1 MPSRRFT
8 SGRKFSTTTS
18 AFFTMRLNAAKA
30 SGALRLSVMLRLLR
44 CRFWKSDPSRG
55 PPSGSPP
62 PGSGGNS
69 ILITLAPQSASWRTQ
84 VGPARTRVRS
94 STVNRSSA
102 REALG
107 KGIFRFCCTSLGPA
121 ERREGPT
128 FPDIP
133 PDVHRGGD
141 LSRQGCYGA
150 AAGALQHRLDAVM
163 TTPTLIRSK
172 LTRALLALLLAG
184 AAAIASAQES
194 RPPTQHGEQRASE
207 PRQGEQRQ
215 ADARESVLRLL
226 PADSVTEHAVAIPGG
241 TLTYTATA
249 GTLSLFDQSG
259 ERSAAVYYTA
269 YVAKNAEPANRPVTF
284 AFNGGPGAASAY
296 LNLGLVGPRIL
307 EFPGNDAAAARLRD
321 NPATW
326 LAFTDLVMIDPV
338 GAGWSRPTKNRR
350 GNSPKYILGESYGG
364 FRAAKVAQVL
374 QHEQGIMVS
383 GIVMVSPI
391 IEGGLTFGSNRSALS
406 AALQLPSLAAA
417 ELERKGAF
425 SKEVQAQAE
434 RFALTDYLTTLAGPR
449 PQGDAARSFY
459 ARVAE
464 ITGLPEDVVT
474 RSRGFIRDAYIKHLR
489 SAEGK
494 IVSRYDATFAV
505 PDPFPE
511 QATARG
517 PDPVLDGLT
526 RAYGAAFANYARDEL
541 GFKTEMTYI
550 LLASDIAGKWDWEGS
565 GRGSASASDDLRE
578 LLSLIP
584 SFRLL
589 VAHGYSDMVT
599 PYAASRY
606 VLDHL
611 PPIGDPSRTQLLLY
625 RGGHMFYTDADSRKA
640 FSADAKTFYQSTQ

>member
-1 MPSRRFT
+1 M
-8 SGRKFSTTTS
+8 
-18 AFFTMRLNAAKA
+18 
-30 SGALRLSVMLRLLR
+30 
-44 CRFWKSDPSRG
+44 
-55 PPSGSPP
+55 
-62 PGSGGNS
+62 
-69 ILITLAPQSASWRTQ
+69 
-84 VGPARTRVRS
+84 VRQ
-94 STVNRSSA
+94 R
-102 REALG
+102 
-107 KGIFRFCCTSLGPA
+107 
-121 ERREGPT
+121 
-128 FPDIP
+128 
-133 PDVHRGGD
+133 
-141 LSRQGCYGA
+141 
-150 AAGALQHRLDAVM
+150 GALQYRLDAVM
-163 TTPTLIRSK
+163 TTPTLIPSK

-184 AAAIASAQES
+184 AATIASAQES
-194 RPPTQHGEQRASE
+194 RPPAQHGEQRASE
-207 PRQGEQRQ
+207 QRQGEQRQ

-226 PADSVTEHAVAIPGG
+226 PADSVTEQAVAIPGG

-269 YVAKNAEPANRPVTF
+269 YVAKNAEPNNRPVTF

-307 EFPGNDAAAARLRD
+307 EFPGNDAAAARMRD

-338 GAGWSRPTKNRR
+338 GAGWSRPAKADGVKAFYGVHSDAQAVAKVIALYVAKNGR

-374 QHEQGIMVS
+374 QHDQGIMVS
-383 GIVMVSPI
+383 GIVMVSPV

-425 SKEVQAQAE
+425 SKEAQAE

-449 PQGDAARSFY
+449 PQGDAARNFY

-464 ITGLPEDVVT
+464 ITGLPEAVVT
-474 RSRGFIRDAYIKHLR
+474 RSRGFIRDAYVKHLR

-511 QATARG
+511 QETARG